1 MAVGNATITTGIKFL
16 PQWWAEK
23 IQIAQEFSRNFIK
36 RINTDYGGGDI
47 KSSGDTVEIMHLSN
61 LTDKVKAVDTDVAFE
76 AITETGQSLLVNQY
90 RYAAFLV
97 EDALDIQ
104 ALPDLASLYQ
114 KKIAYAL
121 SRTQE
126 TFMTKLVSSL
136 ADVVGTLLVELTVD
150 DYARA
155 WQYLAD
161 AGIIDDGNLESDFSI
176 FLSPASAGAAM
187 KIDEFTRTDY
197 KGEGFGPVGKILNIP
212 VFVSNLLGGTAA
224 AGHHNCMMHRDAFAF
239 VEQKT
244 QVKSDYILEKVGFGV
259 VGFSVYGGAEL
270 ARPPEDAGGGTME
283 DDRGVYLKSL

>member
-1 MAVGNATITTGIKFL
+1 MANMTVTTGDKFL

-36 RINTDYGGGDI
+36 RINTDYGNGDI
-47 KSSGDTVEIMHLSN
+47 KGSGDTVEIMHLSN
-61 LTDKVKAVDTDVAFE
+61 LPDGSKAVDTDVTFSTVTE
-76 AITETGQSLLVNQY
+76 ASQSIDIGEY

-126 TFMTKLVSSL
+126 TFMTTQVSDL
-136 ADVVGTLLVELTVD
+136 TNEVGTLLVELTVD
-150 DYARA
+150 DYSRA

-161 AGIIDDGNLESDFSI
+161 AGIIDDGNIESDFSV
-176 FLSPASAGAAM
+176 FLSPAAAAAAM
-187 KIDEFTRTDY
+187 KVDEFTRTDY

-212 VFVSNLLGGTAA
+212 VFVSNLLDGTNA
-224 AGHHNCMMHRDAFAF
+224 AGHENVMMHKDAFAF
-239 VEQKT
+239 IEQKT
-244 QVKSDYILEKVGFGV
+244 QVKSDYLLEKVGFGV
-259 VGFSVYGGAEL
+259 VGFSVYGGSEL
-270 ARPPEDAGGGTME
+270 QQPHESASSRSTVI
-283 DDRGVYLKSL
+283 DRGVELKSL

>member
-1 MAVGNATITTGIKFL
+1 MANMTVATGDKFL

-47 KSSGDTVEIMHLSN
+47 KGSGDSVEIMHLSN
-61 LTDKVKAVDTDVAFE
+61 LQNKAKSAGSDVAFE
-76 AITETGQSLLVNQY
+76 AIIETGQSLAIDQY

-126 TFMTKLVSSL
+126 TFMTNLVQSL
-136 ADVVGTLLVELTVD
+136 ADSVGTLLVELTVD

>member
-47 KSSGDTVEIMHLSN
+47 KGSGDTIEIMHLSN
-61 LTDKVKAVDTDVAFE
+61 LPDGAKSVDTDVTFSTVTE
-76 AITETGQSLLVNQY
+76 ASQSIGINQY

-126 TFMTKLVSSL
+126 TYMTGLVSSL

-161 AGIIDDGNLESDFSI
+161 AGIIEDGNLESDFSI
-176 FLSPASAGAAM
+176 FLSPAAAGAAM
-187 KIDEFTRTDY
+187 KVDEFTRTDY
-197 KGEGFGPVGKILNIP
+197 KGEGFGPVGHILNVP
-212 VFVSNLLGGTAA
+212 VFVSNLLEGSNA
-224 AGHHNCMMHRDAFAF
+224 AGHDNCMMHKDAFVF

-244 QVKSDYILEKVGFGV
+244 QVKSDYLLEKVGFGV
-259 VGFSVYGGAEL
+259 VGFSVYGGNEL
-270 ARPPEDAGGGTME
+270 SRPPETAGGGSAE
-283 DDRGVYLKSL
+283 DDRGVCLLSL